1 MTEYTSASHY
11 QAPDNGK
18 RPTIAAST
26 KSPLQKKES
35 SMLWEKAG
43 RPDGLLKAEDHQPPA
58 ITQSIID
65 STKTVRFPDDGSP
78 ELERHIL
85 IPSLSQATPEELS
98 HLYLTARDHQRSML
112 DARDCI
118 LFMRRQHQLASAAAA
133 PAQPFV
139 FDQAQEDATGYCLRG
154 LESMQSKSLL
164 ELGALRKRLVKE
176 TVLLEQKRSKE
187 SQTGNGNNDQLGKPS
202 LEERVAAASAEASSW
217 ARDRAYERAAAD
229 AAWVEQ
235 HVLLEET
242 LAAALEVRE
251 EPPPHES
258 QEALIKKRRRR
269 SSVLF
274 CPTTSFCSASSG
286 ADDDNDPKGLAQ
298 TFRRLSCKGSSAPDF
313 QAQVPTSPRTH
324 TYRPTKKTTIMTHAR
339 ITSPPSA

>member
-1 MTEYTSASHY
+1 MAGS
-11 QAPDNGK
+11 DN
-18 RPTIAAST
+18 
-26 KSPLQKKES
+26 
-35 SMLWEKAG
+35 
-43 RPDGLLKAEDHQPPA
+43 DGLL
-58 ITQSIID
+58 

-78 ELERHIL
+78 ALERHVL
-85 IPSLSQATPEELS
+85 IPSLSEATPEELS
-98 HLYLTARDHQRSML
+98 DLYTTKEDQQRAML

-118 LFMRRQHQLASAAAA
+118 LFMRRQHLQHQLASAAVA

-139 FDQAQEDATGYCLRG
+139 IDQAQEDATGYCLRG
-154 LESMQSKSLL
+154 LESMQSESLN
-164 ELGALRKRLVKE
+164 ELGALRKRLVLE

-242 LAAALEVRE
+242 LAAALEVCE
-251 EPPPHES
+251 EPPPHKS
-258 QEALIKKRRRR
+258 REALIKKRRRR
-269 SSVLF
+269 SSVMF
-274 CPTTSFCSASSG
+274 CPTTSFCSTSTSSG

-298 TFRRLSCKGSSAPDF
+298 TFRRLSCKGSSATDF
-313 QAQVPTSPRTH
+313 QAQVPTSPRTYA
-324 TYRPTKKTTIMTHAR
+324 YRPTKKTTITTHPR
-339 ITSPPSA
+339 ITSSPSA